1 MDVTLTS
8 VQANFFLFLGLLFQQ
23 QLHLDK
29 VELREWAPRLPLW
42 SIPWGNNPCVPHGT
56 LPCPIESESE
66 NTVRGLRRAG
76 ETPGWE
82 GWSRSCDKRISL

>member
-8 VQANFFLFLGLLFQQ
+8 VQINFFLFPGLPFHQ

-29 VELREWAPRLPLW
+29 VGLRKWASGAFLVRQNE
-42 SIPWGNNPCVPHGT
+42 STNPCVPHGT
-56 LPCPIESESE
+56 PHYPTETESG
-66 NTVRGLRRAG
+66 NLVRGLRRAG

-82 GWSRSCDKRISL
+82 G